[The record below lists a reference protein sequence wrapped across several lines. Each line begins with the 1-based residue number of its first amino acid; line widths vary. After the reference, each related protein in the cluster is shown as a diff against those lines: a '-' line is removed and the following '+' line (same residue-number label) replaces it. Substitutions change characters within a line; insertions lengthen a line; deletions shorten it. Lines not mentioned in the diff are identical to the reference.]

1 MTNSAGV
8 VHDGLVLRL
17 SFPASGDIFAVGPE
31 MAVKLAE
38 QLGLDS
44 KQAERTGQVV
54 AELTR
59 QVNPSGT
66 SDVAF
71 EFHKTGTELTIQA
84 RHGSQ
89 TSEARVPL
97 GA

>member
-1 MTNSAGV
+1 MTNSAGA

-17 SFPASGDIFAVGPE
+17 SFPASGDIFLVGPE

-38 QLGLDS
+38 QLGLDAA
-44 KQAERTGQVV
+44 QAERTGQVV
-54 AELTR
+54 TELTR
-59 QVNPSGT
+59 QVDPSGA

-71 EFHKTGTELTIQA
+71 EFHKTGAELKIQA
-84 RHGSQ
+84 RQGTQ
-89 TSEARVPL
+89 TSEARVSL